1 MSVPQ
6 KFAFTRIGAAHS
18 PSTLEVY
25 IDPVCPFSRKITES
39 IDRNILPMITNGGKY
54 DGTVN
59 LVVRLYPQPFHY
71 YSAPIIEALYV
82 FGQTNPRLFWQYLLA
97 VHSTGTTFYNRPA
110 ASLTLSSLRDKLVE
124 IAVEQVLDKDEASG
138 KGPKSK
144 IFGELRDGLEVKAS
158 DNGGNEGTEGLKYS
172 LKLGRQNGIQVTPTA
187 LWNGLKDESV
197 SSSYGKEE
205 WEKYFTEK
213 TG

>member
-59 LVVRLYPQPFHY
+59 LVVRLYPQPLCVAFKPFLIYMYAGRLTYLYISHY

-172 LKLGRQNGIQVTPTA
+172 RQLLSQLPHILMKLM
-187 LWNGLKDESV
+187 
-197 SSSYGKEE
+197 
-205 WEKYFTEK
+205 
-213 TG
+213 